1 MPHGATGWLGLATL
15 LAFVASAAFPAH
27 RLLVR
32 LPDRLR
38 PGFRASAWLRA
49 HRAIGGLAFVLA
61 LVHVGPRL
69 ARGGTGFVLLA
80 LLALSLASVVVI
92 EVLTRRIPRL
102 LTERLR
108 VSEPAALV
116 PVRVAQLAEEATA
129 LAAGFPPAA
138 RQAFDAAV
146 APRLAAPRIRL
157 RPPTPAEAAAPVA
170 AVEAAWPAVTDRER
184 EALDDLRTLLL
195 EKLGLDTQ
203 HGLEGAL
210 GLARLAHALLAGA
223 LIGLAAVHGAS
234 FWIY

>member
-1 MPHGATGWLGLATL
+1 MA
-15 LAFVASAAFPAH
+15 AAFPAH

-61 LVHVGPRL
+61 VIHVGPRFP
-69 ARGGTGFVLLA
+69 RGGTGLVLLS
-80 LLALSLASVVVI
+80 LLALSLVSVALI
-92 EVLTRRIPRL
+92 EVLAIRIPRL

-108 VSEPAALV
+108 VSEPAGLV
-116 PVRVAQLAEEATA
+116 RARVAQLAEEARA

-138 RQAFDAAV
+138 RHAFDAAV

-157 RPPTPAEAAAPVA
+157 RPPAPVEVAAPVA
-170 AVEAAWPAVTDRER
+170 AVEAAWPAVTDLER
-184 EALDDLRTLLL
+184 ETFDDLRTLLL
-195 EKLGLDTQ
+195 EKLELDTQ
-203 HGLEGAL
+203 RGLEGAL
-210 GLARLAHALLAGA
+210 GLARLAHAIVSGA

>member
-1 MPHGATGWLGLATL
+1 MPHGATGWVGLATL
-15 LAFVASAAFPAH
+15 LAFVAAALFPAH

-49 HRAIGGLAFVLA
+49 HRAIGGLALVLA
-61 LVHVGPRL
+61 CIHVGARWPR
-69 ARGGTGFVLLA
+69 GSTGLVLLS
-80 LLALSLASVVVI
+80 LLVLSLASAALI
-92 EVLTRRIPRL
+92 ELLVKQIPRL

-116 PVRVAQLAEEATA
+116 PARVAQLAEEART

-138 RQAFDAAV
+138 RQAFDTGV
-146 APRLAAPRIRL
+146 APQLAALRVRL
-157 RPPTPAEAAAPVA
+157 RPPAPAEVAAPVA
-170 AVEAAWPAVTDRER
+170 AIEAAWPAVTDLER
-184 EALDDLRTLLL
+184 ETLDDLRTLLR
-195 EKLGLDTQ
+195 EKLELDTQ

-210 GLARLAHALLAGA
+210 GLARLAHALVSGA
-223 LIGLAAVHGAS
+223 LIGLAAVHGSS